1 MQLVVYIVMAFVA
14 MSCIVKLSFWRLW
27 QRFVYSTA
35 LAAFTLWSE
44 RLAVLQSKTQ
54 LADYL
59 ANTTALENMA
69 IIVTIESALSFG
81 FVACWMRGAYNGGR
95 AKGWS
100 GKAFYWYPPLLMFP
114 LAFYILTQVIFAFTG
129 VGFMHSTLT
138 VAALLWLLPPL
149 LAELAKRLL
158 PEDEF
163 RAEVLLMLTC
173 FLCVLGLVST
183 QNGKIIY
190 IAHDTGV
197 NATLLV
203 AGIVLIVVLMLVGVV
218 ADKLKWKYFN
228 NKT

>member
-1 MQLVVYIVMAFVA
+1 MAFVA
-14 MSCIVKLSFWRLW
+14 MSCVVKLSFWRLW
-27 QRFVYSTA
+27 QRFVYSTV

-44 RLAVLQSKTQ
+44 RFAVLQSKTQ

-59 ANTTALENMA
+59 ANTVALENMA

-81 FVACWMRGAYNGGR
+81 FVACWMRGAYSNDR
-95 AKGWS
+95 MKGWG

-114 LAFYILTQVIFAFTG
+114 LSFYILTQVIFTFTG
-129 VGFMHSTLT
+129 VGFMQSTLT
-138 VAALLWLLPPL
+138 VAAILWLLPPL

-173 FLCVLGLVST
+173 FLCVLGLIST

-190 IAHDTGV
+190 IANNTRV
-197 NATLLV
+197 NLTLLLI
-203 AGIVLIVVLMLVGVV
+203 GIALIVALVLLGVV
-218 ADKLKWKYFN
+218 IDKLKWKYFN